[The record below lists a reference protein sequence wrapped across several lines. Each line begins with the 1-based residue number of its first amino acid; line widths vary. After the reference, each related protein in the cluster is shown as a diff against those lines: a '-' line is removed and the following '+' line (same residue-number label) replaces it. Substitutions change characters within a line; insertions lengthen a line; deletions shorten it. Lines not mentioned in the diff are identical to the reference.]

1 MPATVRT
8 TVSSFLSKLSD
19 PWSGIN
25 LMLQGRVKDGLSDF
39 GRFGTNTTVGLLG
52 VRDVATD
59 WGMPRHGD
67 SFNDTLRTWGVG
79 GGAYLVLPL
88 FGPSDYRGLAALP
101 VNSLASASSQISDTG
116 AANALTVIDV
126 IDKRASLL
134 DATKLIDDVAL
145 DKYHFIR
152 EAYLQRR
159 KQREG
164 GNDAEQRDGEG
175 AVEAERPQ

>member
-1 MPATVRT
+1 MPH
-8 TVSSFLSKLSD
+8 
-19 PWSGIN
+19 
-25 LMLQGRVKDGLSDF
+25 QGQ
-39 GRFGTNTTVGLLG
+39 
-52 VRDVATD
+52 
-59 WGMPRHGD
+59 

-101 VNSLASASSQISDTG
+101 VNSMASASSQISDQG
-116 AANALTVIDV
+116 AANALTLIGVVDR
-126 IDKRASLL
+126 RASLL
-134 DATKLIDDVAL
+134 DATKLVDDVAL

-164 GNDAEQRDGEG
+164 GRHTESSDGEA

>member
-1 MPATVRT
+1 
-8 TVSSFLSKLSD
+8 
-19 PWSGIN
+19 
-25 LMLQGRVKDGLSDF
+25 
-39 GRFGTNTTVGLLG
+39 
-52 VRDVATD
+52 
-59 WGMPRHGD
+59 MPRHGD

-101 VNSLASASSQISDTG
+101 VNSMASASSQISDTG
-116 AANALTVIDV
+116 AANALTVIGV

-145 DKYHFIR
+145 DKCHFIR

-164 GNDAEQRDGEG
+164 GRYPERGTEG
-175 AVEAERPQ
+175 AVGATESQ